1 MEGEFL
7 APTTKVDYPST
18 LDKHNTKGKP
28 AIDNYRKLYKP
39 KNEIVEVPKFKLI
52 HFTSY
57 NRAMPGTLN
66 HVAKIKASICCIRN
80 YSNSLVNHIISV
92 NDEEKYS
99 IPRNAL

>member
-28 AIDNYRKLYKP
+28 AIDNYMKLYKP
-39 KNEIVEVPKFKLI
+39 KNEIVEGPKFKLI

-57 NRAMPGTLN
+57 NRAMPGT
-66 HVAKIKASICCIRN
+66 AKSC
-80 YSNSLVNHIISV
+80 SQDQS
-92 NDEEKYS
+92 KYLLYPYVFQLPYKS
-99 IPRNAL
+99 YHLGQ